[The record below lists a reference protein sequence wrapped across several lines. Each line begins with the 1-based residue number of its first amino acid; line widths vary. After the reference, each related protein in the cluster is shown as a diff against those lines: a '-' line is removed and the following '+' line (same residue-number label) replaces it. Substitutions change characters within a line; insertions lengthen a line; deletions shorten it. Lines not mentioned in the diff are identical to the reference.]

1 MNRCSVWAVQPT
13 ALVNGRR
20 QVIDDG
26 PIPGTIDG
34 PPHPRLRVLVADE
47 QEIVHWGFRSL
58 LTAQDW
64 VERYLS
70 AQTAE
75 EAIELVR
82 LHEPHVALVDVL
94 VGEDS
99 GAVLCRRLREIC
111 PRTRVLLMSRNGG
124 ITAQSARAAGAFG
137 SVPKDWNAQ
146 DLSAAARM
154 VALGMTVFAPDRE
167 SPGALL
173 SERER
178 QVLELI
184 ASGSTNREIAD
195 RLFLSP
201 HTVKDHTSTLYKK
214 VKAKNRADAIQR
226 AQRLGLLG

>member
-1 MNRCSVWAVQPT
+1 VCIVQTAVVEGRTHELDKGTDGNRPA
-13 ALVNGRR
+13 R
-20 QVIDDG
+20 
-26 PIPGTIDG
+26 
-34 PPHPRLRVLVADE
+34 PHPRLRVLVADE

-82 LHEPHVALVDVL
+82 AHEPHVALVDVM
-94 VGEDS
+94 VGDDS
-99 GAVLCRRLREIC
+99 GAAICQRMREVC
-111 PRTRVLLMSRNGG
+111 PRTRVLLMSRNGA

-137 SVPKDWNAQ
+137 SVPKDWSAQ
-146 DLSAAARM
+146 DLAGAARM
-154 VALGMTVFAPDRE
+154 VALGMTVFAPDRDQ
-167 SPGALL
+167 PGALL

-178 QVLELI
+178 QVLHLI
-184 ASGSTNREIAD
+184 AAGSTNREIAE

-201 HTVKDHTSTLYKK
+201 HTIKDHTSTLYRK
-214 VKAKNRADAIQR
+214 VNAKNRADAIQR
-226 AQRLGLLG
+226 AQRLGLLS

>member
-1 MNRCSVWAVQPT
+1 V
-13 ALVNGRR
+13 ALVNGRAQAVGR
-20 QVIDDG
+20 EGHEPAPG
-26 PIPGTIDG
+26 PR
-34 PPHPRLRVLVADE
+34 PRLRVLVADE

-58 LTAQDW
+58 LTGQDW

-99 GAVLCRRLREIC
+99 GAALCQRLREIC

-137 SVPKDWNAQ
+137 SVPKDWSAQ
-146 DLSAAARM
+146 DLAGAARM
-154 VALGMTVFAPDRE
+154 VALGMTVFAPDRDN
-167 SPGALL
+167 PGTLL

-178 QVLELI
+178 QVLHLI
-184 ASGSTNREIAD
+184 AGGATNREIAE

-201 HTVKDHTSTLYKK
+201 HTVKDHTSTLYRK
-214 VKAKNRADAIQR
+214 VKAKNRTDAIHR
-226 AQRLGLLG
+226 AQRLGLLA

>member
-1 MNRCSVWAVQPT
+1 MQT
-13 ALVNGRR
+13 ALVDGRPKKL
-20 QVIDDG
+20 DG
-26 PIPGTIDG
+26 SAEEGARAVT
-34 PPHPRLRVLVADE
+34 HPRLRVLVADE

-64 VERYLS
+64 VERYLA

-75 EAIELVR
+75 ETVELVR
-82 LHEPHVALVDVL
+82 AHEPHVAMIDVT
-94 VGEDS
+94 VGDDS
-99 GAVLCRRLREIC
+99 GAVLCQRVREVC

-137 SVPKDWNAQ
+137 SVPKDWSAQ
-146 DLSAAARM
+146 DLAGAARM

-167 SPGALL
+167 QAGTLL

-178 QVLELI
+178 QVLHLI
-184 ASGSTNREIAD
+184 AAGSTNREIAE

-201 HTVKDHTSTLYKK
+201 HTVKEHTSALYRKL
-214 VKAKNRADAIQR
+214 KARNRAEAVQR
-226 AQRLGLLG
+226 AQRVGLLG

>member
-1 MNRCSVWAVQPT
+1 VQPT
-13 ALVNGRR
+13 ALVNGRKQPMDSGPASR
-20 QVIDDG
+20 LDDA
-26 PIPGTIDG
+26 PQ
-34 PPHPRLRVLVADE
+34 HPRLRVLVADE

-75 EAIELVR
+75 EAIEMVR
-82 LHEPHVALVDVL
+82 LHEPHVALIDVL
-94 VGEDS
+94 VGDDS
-99 GAVLCRRLREIC
+99 GAVLCQRLREIC

-137 SVPKDWNAQ
+137 SVPKDWSAQ

-154 VALGMTVFAPDRE
+154 VALGMTVFAPDRDT
-167 SPGALL
+167 PGALL

-178 QVLELI
+178 EVLQQI
-184 ASGSTNREIAD
+184 AAGSTNREIAD

-226 AQRLGLLG
+226 AQRLGLLS

>member
-1 MNRCSVWAVQPT
+1 VQT
-13 ALVNGRR
+13 ARVDGRPKKLEASADAPER
-20 QVIDDG
+20 AA
-26 PIPGTIDG
+26 T
-34 PPHPRLRVLVADE
+34 HPRLRVLVADE

-58 LTAQDW
+58 LTSQDW
-64 VERYLS
+64 VERYLA

-82 LHEPHVALVDVL
+82 AHEPHVAMIDVM
-94 VGEDS
+94 VGDDS
-99 GAVLCRRLREIC
+99 GAVLCQRIREVC
-111 PRTRVLLMSRNGG
+111 PRTRVLLMSRNGR

-137 SVPKDWNAQ
+137 SVPKDWSAQ
-146 DLSAAARM
+146 DLAGAARM
-154 VALGMTVFAPDRE
+154 VALGMTVFAPDRDQ
-167 SPGALL
+167 PGALL

-178 QVLELI
+178 QVLHLI
-184 ASGSTNREIAD
+184 AAGSTNREIAE

>member
-1 MNRCSVWAVQPT
+1 MQTTSLAE
-13 ALVNGRR
+13 GRAK
-20 QVIDDG
+20 QHEKG
-26 PIPGTIDG
+26 PEERRRAE
-34 PPHPRLRVLVADE
+34 PHPRLRVLVADE

-64 VERYLS
+64 VERYIG

-75 EAIELVR
+75 ETIELVR
-82 LHEPHVALVDVL
+82 AHEPHVAMIDVM
-94 VGEDS
+94 VGDDS
-99 GAVLCRRLREIC
+99 GAAICQSIRDVC
-111 PRTRVLLMSRNGG
+111 PRTRVLLMARNGG

-137 SVPKDWNAQ
+137 SVPKDWSAQ
-146 DLSAAARM
+146 DLASAARM

-167 SPGALL
+167 QPGALL

-178 QVLELI
+178 QVLHLI
-184 ASGSTNREIAD
+184 AIGSTNREIAE

-201 HTVKDHTSTLYKK
+201 HTVKDHTSTLYRK

>member
-1 MNRCSVWAVQPT
+1 VQPT
-13 ALVNGRR
+13 ALVNGRKQPMDAGPASR
-20 QVIDDG
+20 LDDA
-26 PIPGTIDG
+26 

-75 EAIELVR
+75 EAIEMVR
-82 LHEPHVALVDVL
+82 LHEPHVALIDVL
-94 VGEDS
+94 VGDDS
-99 GAVLCRRLREIC
+99 GAVLCQRLREIC

-137 SVPKDWNAQ
+137 SVPKDWSAQ

-167 SPGALL
+167 TPGALL

-178 QVLELI
+178 QVLQQI
-184 ASGSTNREIAD
+184 AAGSTNREIAD

-214 VKAKNRADAIQR
+214 IKAKNRADAIQR

>member
-1 MNRCSVWAVQPT
+1 VQTT
-13 ALVNGRR
+13 ALVEGRAKP
-20 QVIDDG
+20 QEKGPDG
-26 PIPGTIDG
+26 KGRAE
-34 PPHPRLRVLVADE
+34 PHPRLRVLVADE

-64 VERYLS
+64 VERYIA
-70 AQTAE
+70 AQTGE

-82 LHEPHVALVDVL
+82 AHEPHVALIDVM
-94 VGEDS
+94 VGDDS
-99 GAVLCRRLREIC
+99 GATLCQRVREVC
-111 PRTRVLLMSRNGG
+111 PRTRVLLMSRSGG

-137 SVPKDWNAQ
+137 SVPKDWSAQ
-146 DLSAAARM
+146 DLAGAARM
-154 VALGMTVFAPDRE
+154 VALGMTVFAPDRDQ
-167 SPGALL
+167 PGALL

-178 QVLELI
+178 QVLHLI
-184 ASGSTNREIAD
+184 AAGSTNREIAE

-226 AQRLGLLG
+226 AQRLGLLS

>member
-1 MNRCSVWAVQPT
+1 M
-13 ALVNGRR
+13 
-20 QVIDDG
+20 DDG
-26 PIPGTIDG
+26 PASRLDDG

-58 LTAQDW
+58 LTAQTW

-82 LHEPHVALVDVL
+82 LHEPHVALIDVL

-99 GAVLCRRLREIC
+99 GAVLCQRLREIC

-137 SVPKDWNAQ
+137 SVPKDWSAQ
-146 DLSAAARM
+146 DLAGAAR
-154 VALGMTVFAPDRE
+154 GGAPRTTGLA
-167 SPGALL
+167 PG
-173 SERER
+173 
-178 QVLELI
+178 
-184 ASGSTNREIAD
+184 
-195 RLFLSP
+195 
-201 HTVKDHTSTLYKK
+201 
-214 VKAKNRADAIQR
+214 RAPP
-226 AQRLGLLG
+226 

>member
-1 MNRCSVWAVQPT
+1 VWDVQTT
-13 ALVNGRR
+13 ALVNGRS
-20 QVIDDG
+20 Q
-26 PIPGTIDG
+26 TIGAGSGSKSD
-34 PPHPRLRVLVADE
+34 PVPHPRLRVLVADE

-99 GAVLCRRLREIC
+99 GAVLCQRLREIC

-137 SVPKDWNAQ
+137 SVPKDWSAQ

-167 SPGALL
+167 TPGALL

-178 QVLELI
+178 QVLQLI
-184 ASGSTNREIAD
+184 AGGSTNREIAD